1 MSDDYDFEYSDDD
14 QSQASDGEG
23 EVHTENLYYSS
34 KALVD
39 AERYEDALQGFMA
52 VVDAADGKSEWA
64 FKALK
69 QVVKVKLLSRATDNT
84 SIIDSFNQLL
94 DYSTAVT
101 RNAAEKKV
109 NSLLDFVSSQKDGNN
124 DILEEFFTS
133 TLNARADAK
142 SQDRLYYKTSLKLGA
157 LYLATGQHGK
167 AEEVVERLL
176 EDAEEGGQLLEVYAL
191 RIQLLGSQADR
202 SKHALL
208 QATYRKALSITSAI
222 PHPRVLGV
230 IHQVGGKMHMTSS
243 NWSAAATDFFNSFR
257 AFDEAGMGTERAH
270 CLKYLVLANMMMES
284 DVDPFDS
291 QEIRP
296 YKTDPVV
303 SAMTALVGAYQ
314 TSDIAAFERAMKH
327 EDISGDSWI
336 APQLAQLCKKLCCK
350 VIVREVAPYARV
362 KLETLREFVGAS
374 EIDVEELLL
383 ELLLDGRIAGKINQC
398 EQVLEIRRVC
408 RKDEAYSSLRRWA
421 GSLAM

>member
-1 MSDDYDFEYSDDD
+1 MST
-14 QSQASDGEG
+14 Q
-23 EVHTENLYYSS
+23 NIYYSS
-34 KALVD
+34 KALID

-69 QVVKVKLLSRATDNT
+69 QAVKVKLLSRSTDNK
-84 SIIDSFNQLL
+84 SIIDSFRQLL

-124 DILEEFFTS
+124 ELLEEFFTS
-133 TLNARADAK
+133 TLNARADSK
-142 SQDRLYYKTSLKLGA
+142 SDRLYFKTSVKLA
-157 LYLATGQHGK
+157 TLYLATGQHGK

-230 IHQVGGKMHMTSS
+230 IHQVGGKMHMMSS
-243 NWSAAATDFFNSFR
+243 NWSDAATDFFNSFR

-291 QEIRP
+291 QETRP

-303 SAMTALVGAYQ
+303 SAMTALVSAYQ
-314 TSDIAAFERAMKH
+314 ASDIAAFERAMKH
-327 EDISGDSWI
+327 EDIAGDSWI
-336 APQLAQLCKKLCCK
+336 APQLAQLRKKLCCK
-350 VIVREVAPYARV
+350 VIVREVAPYTRV
-362 KLETLREFVGAS
+362 KLDLLREFVGAS
-374 EIDVEELLL
+374 GIDVEELLL

-398 EQVLEIRRVC
+398 EQVLEIRHVS
-408 RKDEAYSSLRRWA
+408 RKDAAYSSLRQWA